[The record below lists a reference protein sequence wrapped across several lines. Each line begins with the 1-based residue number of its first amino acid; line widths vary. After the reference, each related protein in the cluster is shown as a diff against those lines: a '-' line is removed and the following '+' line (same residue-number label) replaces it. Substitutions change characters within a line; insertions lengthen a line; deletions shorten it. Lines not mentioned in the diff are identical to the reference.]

1 MSNNIWCAENYINVT
16 ADSHYGN
23 TDPYETCYE
32 SPGKLFKAVRKE
44 YGRCISKIYIDTPE
58 GKKSVGWVF
67 VKRAKYDDSKETY
80 LQETWVTLYKSPRVK
95 VTREVE
101 YLEI

>member
-1 MSNNIWCAENYINVT
+1 MGNIWCSEDYVDAEKQLLL
-16 ADSHYGN
+16 GN
-23 TDPYETCYE
+23 SEPYETAYE
-32 SPGKLFKAVRKE
+32 TPGELWKVYRKE
-44 YGRCISKIYIDTPE
+44 YGRCTGLIHIDTPE